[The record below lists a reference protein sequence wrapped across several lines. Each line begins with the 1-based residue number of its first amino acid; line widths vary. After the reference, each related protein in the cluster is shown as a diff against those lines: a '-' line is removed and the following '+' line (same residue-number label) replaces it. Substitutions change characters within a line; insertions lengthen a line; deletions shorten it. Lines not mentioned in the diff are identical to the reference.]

1 MACLKGDM
9 PFIDFDDSYL
19 TALDLTT
26 CLSFHVC
33 KIGMIKTVVP
43 SSWSTTNESEL
54 FLSLGECPGNTG
66 SIRDY

>member
-43 SSWSTTNESEL
+43 F
-54 FLSLGECPGNTG
+54 FLVQ
-66 SIRDY
+66 Y